1 MALQVEG
8 VRCRQHVNPLKKEL
22 QEQLPPQDWGQR
34 FADPAHPLV
43 IDIGCGPGR
52 FLLALA
58 QRLKGH
64 NMLGLDIKEKVST
77 HPQHVPLRG
86 FLVREPC
93 VVPAP
98 LARLHAEG
106 EAAVQRSQI

>member
-1 MALQVEG
+1 MALQVDG

-22 QEQLPPQDWGQR
+22 QEQLPPQDWGRR
-34 FADPAHPLV
+34 FSDPARPLV

-64 NMLGLDIKEKVST
+64 NMLGLDIKGKVSIYPHHT
-77 HPQHVPLRG
+77 FLQPFHVG
-86 FLVREPC
+86 EPWAFG
-93 VVPAP
+93 AP
-98 LARLHAEG
+98 LA
-106 EAAVQRSQI
+106 

>member
-1 MALQVEG
+1 MRESCQALQVDG

-22 QEQLPPQDWGQR
+22 QEQLPPQDWGR
-34 FADPAHPLV
+34 HFSDPARPLV

-64 NMLGLDIKEKVST
+64 NMLGLDIKEKVSS
-77 HPQHVPLRG
+77 HPYCL
-86 FLVREPC
+86 FM
-93 VVPAP
+93 
-98 LARLHAEG
+98 
-106 EAAVQRSQI
+106 

>member
-1 MALQVEG
+1 MAVQVEG

-22 QEQLPPQDWGQR
+22 QEQVPPQDWGRR
-34 FADPAHPLV
+34 FADPARPLV

-64 NMLGLDIKEKVST
+64 NMLGLDIKEKVSI
-77 HPQHVPLRG
+77 HPHW
-86 FLVREPC
+86 FF
-93 VVPAP
+93 
-98 LARLHAEG
+98 
-106 EAAVQRSQI
+106 S